1 MEQAQN
7 DDADLLPGTRP
18 PQYVVVTW
26 LSEQLRGRVQRNGAA
41 LSDILRLRAERLPVP
56 PEDWQLEDFEA
67 EP

>member
-7 DDADLLPGTRP
+7 DDADPLPGTRP

-26 LSEQLRGRVQRNGAA
+26 MSDQLRGRLQHNKAA
-41 LSDILRLRAERLPVP
+41 LSDILRLRPERLPVP
-56 PEDWQLEDFEA
+56 EDRQLEDFEA

>member
-7 DDADLLPGTRP
+7 DDADPLPGTRP

-26 LSEQLRGRVQRNGAA
+26 ISEQLRGRVQRNGAA
-41 LSDILRLRAERLPVP
+41 LSDILRPRPDRFPVLPTDRQP
-56 PEDWQLEDFEA
+56 DDFEA